1 MDIIMMEMYDC
12 GMTKTQIQ
20 LPDPLYQEV
29 KRVAREQ
36 DWSLAEVLR
45 RGAEYIVRCY
55 PGRKAE
61 RGKWVPPTAGDL
73 GRIKVPYQDWRE
85 LASDRAVLESDMK

>member
-1 MDIIMMEMYDC
+1 
-12 GMTKTQIQ
+12 MTKTQIQ

-45 RGAEYIVRCY
+45 RGAEYVVRCH
-55 PGRKAE
+55 PKREVNRETWTLPIA
-61 RGKWVPPTAGDL
+61 RDL
-73 GRIKVPYQDWRE
+73 GNIKVPYQNWRE
-85 LASDRAVLESDMK
+85 LASDRAVLESGGE